1 MTVQNGSNR
10 CEINQVLSLEEG
22 ELAWQTF
29 NQRFNT
35 LFGDDF
41 RDAAGQLC
49 HIHHGEYGMDKV
61 NMYQSSINFDGMPLD
76 LVVIKLKLN
85 SRLNLNIFHKS

>member
-1 MTVQNGSNR
+1 MANLQPEIQHTV
-10 CEINQVLSLEEG
+10 
-22 ELAWQTF
+22 W
-29 NQRFNT
+29 
-35 LFGDDF
+35 DDF

-49 HIHHGEYGMDKV
+49 HIHHGKYGMDKV